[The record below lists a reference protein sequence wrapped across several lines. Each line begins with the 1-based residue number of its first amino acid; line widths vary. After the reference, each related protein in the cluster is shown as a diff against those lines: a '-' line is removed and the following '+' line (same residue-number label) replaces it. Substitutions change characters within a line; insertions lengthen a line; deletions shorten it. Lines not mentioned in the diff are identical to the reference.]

1 LETKKIPAYFS
12 FRIYLTS
19 LLLFL
24 MLVFPISLIMLFKYG
39 PYWLEEKGL
48 TQTVQQYSSTAQKSI
63 TIDQSETL
71 IDSLNI
77 QQSPQPD
84 REFEATT
91 NTQEIRFGNAVSLLF
106 RMLIVALLFGFA
118 FNYPF
123 QRFFRNKRKGENP
136 GEKLSIFCRKWLLHV
151 PLINSAIL
159 AFSFGIAL
167 VFMGIEVF
175 GADIEST
182 ASKQF
187 YRQFFFI
194 AVFASF
200 LSVFFMFFWFRFRVR
215 FKYLEYVYDS
225 VSLYKNPIN
234 KSKNH
239 LVHHLWINS
248 IMTTLLPLS
257 IVIFYLSLSIS
268 SIQTSIENKPSPE
281 QAEVLFGKYLHII
294 DNADML
300 LSAKL
305 FYVNAIDS
313 LLMFV
318 GIFSGILISIIYLFF
333 FVNWTNQSI
342 IIPIEEMLQKMRE
355 RDKTELEQLAVV
367 RTTDEMG
374 KLAVGYNEMAGR
386 ITANIRE
393 LKQTTAAS
401 QRFVPQQFLQML
413 GKHHITEVMLGDQIQ
428 KEMTVLFVDI
438 KSFTALSEQLS
449 PKANFDFMN
458 AYLKHMEPVIRKHQG
473 FIDKFIGDSIMALFD
488 DKPEHALNAALEM
501 QDCLQNFNTELVSS
515 GMKPIATGT
524 GIHTGS
530 LMLGMVGG
538 EGRME
543 GTVISDAVNLAS
555 RIEGLTRSFDE
566 KIIFSET
573 TLQKL
578 QNPELYT
585 YKYLDEVKVKGRVNT
600 VKIYALQTLHIQ
612 KI

>member
-1 LETKKIPAYFS
+1 MKNKKIPGFFS

-39 PYWLEEKGL
+39 PYWLEEKGFAQNNQQVRSSSQDS
-48 TQTVQQYSSTAQKSI
+48 TVSDQTLSLK
-63 TIDQSETL
+63 
-71 IDSLNI
+71 DSLNF
-77 QQSPQPD
+77 QQPVQNTSQ
-84 REFEATT
+84 FVATP
-91 NTQEIRFGNAVSLLF
+91 NQQEIRFGNAVSLLF
-106 RMLIVALLFGFA
+106 RMLAVSLLLGFA

-123 QRFFRNKRKGENP
+123 QRFFKNKRRGKDP
-136 GEKLSIFCRKWLLHV
+136 GEKLSRFCRKWLLKV

-159 AFSFGIAL
+159 ALSFSIAL

-175 GADIEST
+175 SSDIESI

-194 AVFASF
+194 AMFASF

-215 FKYLEYVYDS
+215 FKYLEHVYDS

-234 KSKNH
+234 TSGNH

-257 IVIFYLSLSIS
+257 IVIFYLSLSVS
-268 SIQTSIENKPSPE
+268 SIQTSIENNPSTE

-294 DNADML
+294 DNTDSL
-300 LSAKL
+300 FSSKL

-318 GIFSGILISIIYLFF
+318 GIFSGILISVIYLFF

-342 IIPIEEMLQKMRE
+342 IIPIEEMLQKMRD

-386 ITANIRE
+386 ISANIRE

-401 QRFVPQQFLQML
+401 QRFVPKQFLQML
-413 GKHHITEVMLGDQIQ
+413 GKHHITEVMIGDQIQ

-438 KSFTALSEQLS
+438 KSFTALSEKLS
-449 PKANFDFMN
+449 PKENFDFMN
-458 AYLKHMEPVIRKHQG
+458 AYLKHMEPVIHKNQG

-488 DKPEHALNAALEM
+488 KKPEHALNAALEM
-501 QDCLQNFNTELVSS
+501 QECLQEFNTELSKI

-555 RIEGLTRSFDE
+555 RIEGLTRDFDQ
-566 KIIFSET
+566 KIIISET
-573 TLQKL
+573 TLKKL
-578 QNPELYT
+578 QNPDKYSFN
-585 YKYLDEVKVKGRVNT
+585 YLDEVRVKGRVNP
-600 VKIYALQTLHIQ
+600 VKIYGLENLLT
-612 KI
+612 

>member
-1 LETKKIPAYFS
+1 
-12 FRIYLTS
+12 
-19 LLLFL
+19 

-39 PYWLEEKGL
+39 PYWLEEKGI
-48 TQTVQQYSSTAQKSI
+48 TQSLQQYN
-63 TIDQSETL
+63 SETRNL
-71 IDSLNI
+71 ANSNQLQIFNDSLNTA
-77 QQSPQPD
+77 QLNQPD
-84 REFEATT
+84 FQA
-91 NTQEIRFGNAVSLLF
+91 QAAPSQHEIRFGNAVSLLF
-106 RMLIVALLFGFA
+106 RMMAVSLLLGFA

-123 QRFFRNKRKGENP
+123 KRYFKNKRKGKDP
-136 GEKLSIFCRKWLLHV
+136 GKKLNNFCRKWLLQV
-151 PLINSAIL
+151 PLVNSAIL
-159 AFSFGIAL
+159 AFSFGVAL
-167 VFMGIEVF
+167 VFMSFEVF

-182 ASKQF
+182 ASRQF

-194 AVFASF
+194 AAFASF
-200 LSVFFMFFWFRFRVR
+200 LSVFFLYFWFRFRVR
-215 FKYLEYVYDS
+215 FKYLEHVFDS
-225 VSLYKNPIN
+225 VSLYKSPIN
-234 KSKNH
+234 KSGNH

-268 SIQTSIENKPSPE
+268 SIQTSIQNKPSPE
-281 QAEVLFGKYLHII
+281 QAQVLFGKYLQII
-294 DNADML
+294 DNTEML

-367 RTTDEMG
+367 RTTDEIG

-413 GKHHITEVMLGDQIQ
+413 GKHTITEVMLGDQIQ

-438 KSFTALSEQLS
+438 KAFTALSEQLS

-488 DKPEHALNAALEM
+488 EKPEHALDAALEM
-501 QDCLQNFNTELVSS
+501 QDCLAVFNQEIVQQ

-555 RIEGLTRSFDE
+555 RIEGLSRDFDE

-573 TLQKL
+573 TLNKL
-578 QNPELYT
+578 QNPDQYSF
-585 YKYLDEVKVKGRVNT
+585 KYLDEVKVKGRINA
-600 VKIYALQTLHIQ
+600 VKIYALQKSLT
-612 KI
+612 